1 MITQLE
7 NIVIKGISDNDQNIT
22 FETVPILQENIT
34 NENEKWTFKQQ
45 KRNTVKAQGLAFTV
59 FHR

>member
-22 FETVPILQENIT
+22 FETLPILQENIT
-34 NENEKWTFKQQ
+34 NENEKWSFKQQ
-45 KRNTVKAQGLAFTV
+45 KRNTVKAQGLVFTV
-59 FHR
+59 FHI